1 MRSAE
6 LHGWTRHTLEW
17 RAIADEIKA
26 DILANGVDSRGVL
39 TQRYGSD
46 ALDAWLLLA
55 VLTRFLPPDDPRSRA
70 TVLAFADELTEEG
83 RVLRF
88 VEETETASGERH
100 LHDLLVLAGV
110 GARRDRRFHRAKH
123 LCERLLSFASPLH
136 LYAEEIEPRTGR
148 HRAISRRRSPTWR

>member
-83 RVLRF
+83 RVLR
-88 VEETETASGERH
+88 
-100 LHDLLVLAGV
+100 LP
-110 GARRDRRFHRAKH
+110 
-123 LCERLLSFASPLH
+123 SFASPLH